1 MHTIECLT
9 AYFIEGFFMAGAGLS
24 LLGIKL
30 KIKKLMHIAF
40 IYSFFVFIVRKIYI
54 TFKIHLGTH
63 AFILMF
69 ILGMLIKL
77 IAKQNFLTGIIASLT
92 SFLLLLWGEG
102 VFLFP
107 ILNFFKIDIAILLNS
122 KLGGT
127 ILAILISDIV
137 LITGFFIGYILNIT
151 LIDFNSLKN
160 IKL

>member
-69 ILGMLIKL
+69 ILGILIKL
-77 IAKQNFLTGIIASLT
+77 IGKQNFLTGIIASLT

-102 VFLFP
+102 IFLFP
-107 ILNFFKIDIAILLNS
+107 ILKCFKIDPITLMSL
-122 KLGGT
+122 KFGGT
-127 ILAILISDIV
+127 IIAILISDIL
-137 LITGFFIGYILNIT
+137 LIVGFLIGYIFNIT
-151 LIDFNSLKN
+151 LVDFKSLKN
-160 IKL
+160 TE